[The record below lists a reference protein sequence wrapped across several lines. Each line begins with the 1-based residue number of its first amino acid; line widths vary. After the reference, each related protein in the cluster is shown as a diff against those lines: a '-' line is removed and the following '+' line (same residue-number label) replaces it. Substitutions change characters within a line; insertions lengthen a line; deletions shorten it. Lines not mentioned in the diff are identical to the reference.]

1 MTYLKNRV
9 PQLGRQAHMR
19 QEHFA
24 RPLVSVPEQ
33 PQSFAVVLQGYKMR
47 LHRVTK
53 AWPPVKDHAEP

>member
-1 MTYLKNRV
+1 
-9 PQLGRQAHMR
+9 MR